1 MASKLIYFFGKSK
14 TDGGGDMKA
23 LLGGKGA
30 NLAQMTKIGLPVPSG
45 FTITTEVCVNY
56 YKNGRKYP
64 AELSSELEK
73 AVKWLEKET
82 GKKFG
87 DIKNPLLVSVRSGA
101 RDSMPGMMDTILN
114 LGLNDAATEGLA
126 NATKNP
132 RFAWDSYRRFIQ
144 MYGDVV
150 MGIQKKNEN
159 DHEPFEEVMD
169 GLKRE
174 VKVKEDTELTAEHLQ
189 DLVKRYKKLIKEWTG
204 KAFPNEPMKQLEGAV
219 QAVFGSWMNERAI
232 LYRQKYRIPDEWGTA
247 VNIQSMVFGNM
258 GEDCATGVAFTR
270 DPANGENVFYGEY
283 LVNAQGED
291 VVAGVRTPLKISDMA
306 KDKIL
311 GPAHKELVEIRK
323 TLERNFGDVQDFEFT
338 IENKK
343 LYMLQT
349 RNGKRTALAY
359 VKIAHDMVKE
369 KLMTPEHAIK
379 SGDPEALNQLLQP
392 IFDIKAYDKA
402 KKDGRLLAVGLP
414 AGPGAASGAVVFTAG
429 KAEEL
434 AAKGQHVVLARIETS
449 PEDLRGMIAADGILT
464 ARGGV
469 SSHAALVAR
478 QMGKVCV
485 AGAGDIE
492 IDYHKGVLRCKGVTL
507 KEGDPISINGTTG
520 EVFHGKIDT
529 ADSELKQV
537 LVGKT
542 LKPKD
547 SKVFQYYDFIM
558 KLADKYRTLGLRTNA
573 DQPDQVLNAVAFG
586 AEGIGLCRT
595 EHMFFEGDRIIAVR
609 QMILAKSEDARKS
622 ALATLLPY
630 QQKDFEG
637 IFRALDGLPACV
649 RLLDPPLH
657 EFLPQSDNKKGQ
669 EEVAK
674 QLGTTV
680 AEVAKMVNELHEFNP
695 MLGFRGCRLGIIRP
709 EITEM
714 QARAI
719 FQAAVTVLKEG
730 VKVKPEVMVPLV
742 GFKRE
747 LDLQVEIV
755 HRVAAEVMKATGKK
769 FAYSVGTMIEVPR
782 GAITADEIAETAE
795 FFSFGTN
802 DLTQTALGMSRDD
815 SGSFL
820 PAYQGLDIIK
830 ANPFASID
838 RGGVGQLMKI
848 GVEKGRLTRNDLKIG
863 ICGEHGG
870 DPNSVEFCHIIGLN
884 YVSCSPFR
892 VPIARLA
899 AAQAA
904 LRHPA
909 KASVAKVVKDTKP
922 AKGATK
928 SKTVSKR

>member
-1 MASKLIYFFGKSK
+1 MIYYFGKSK
-14 TDGGGDMKA
+14 TDGAGDMKA

-30 NLAQMTKIGLPVPSG
+30 NLAQMTKIGLPVPPG
-45 FTITTEVCVNY
+45 FTITTECCVHY
-56 YKNGRKYP
+56 YKNGKKHP
-64 AELSSELEK
+64 EGLDVDLKK
-73 AVKWLEKET
+73 AVSWLEKET

-87 DIKNPLLVSVRSGA
+87 DPKNPLLVSVRSGA

-114 LGLNDAATEGLA
+114 LGLNDDTTEGLKKATA
-126 NATKNP
+126 NG
-132 RFAWDSYRRFIQ
+132 RFAWDSYRRFLQ

-150 MGIQKKNEN
+150 MGVQKRHENE
-159 DHEPFEEVMD
+159 HEPFEEVMH
-169 GLKRE
+169 GLKEE
-174 VKVKEDTELTAEHLQ
+174 VGVKEDTDLSEEHLQ
-189 DLVKRYKKLIKEWTG
+189 ELVSRYKKLIKERTG
-204 KAFPNEPMKQLEGAV
+204 KTFPTDPMKQLEGAIS
-219 QAVFGSWMNERAI
+219 AVFGSWMNERAI

-247 VNIQSMVFGNM
+247 VNVQSMVFGNM
-258 GEDCATGVAFTR
+258 GDDCATGVAFTR
-270 DPANGENVFYGEY
+270 DPATGENVFYGEY

-291 VVAGVRTPLKISDMA
+291 VVAGVRTPLKIAEMA
-306 KDKIL
+306 KDKII
-311 GPAHKELVEIRK
+311 GPAYKELVDVRK
-323 TLERNFGDVQDFEFT
+323 TLEKNFGDVQDFEFT
-338 IENKK
+338 IEKKK

-369 KLMTPEHAIK
+369 KLMSPEHAVR

-392 IFDIKAYDKA
+392 IFDSKAYDKA
-402 KKDGRLLAVGLP
+402 KKDGRLMAVGLA
-414 AGPGAASGAVVFTAG
+414 AGPGAASGHVAFTAA
-429 KAEEL
+429 KAEEF
-434 AAKGQHVVLARIETS
+434 AAMKKSVVLARIETS
-449 PEDLRGMIAADGILT
+449 PEDLRGMIASDGILT
-464 ARGGV
+464 CRGGV

-492 IDYHKGVLRCKGVTL
+492 IDYHKGTLKCGNVTL
-507 KEGDPISINGTTG
+507 REGDFISINGSTG
-520 EVFHGKIDT
+520 EVFHGLIDT

-542 LKPKD
+542 MKPAD
-547 SKVFQYYDFIM
+547 SKVFQYYNHIM
-558 KLADKYRTLGLRTNA
+558 KLADKFRTLGISTNA
-573 DQPDQVLNAVAFG
+573 DQPDKVENAIAFG

-609 QMILAKSEDARKS
+609 KMILAENDADRKA
-622 ALATLLPY
+622 ALAQLLPY

-637 IFRALDGLPACV
+637 IFRALNGLPACI

-657 EFLPQSDNKKGQ
+657 EFLPQHDNKKGK
-669 EEVAK
+669 EDVAK
-674 QLGTTV
+674 NLGVTV
-680 AEVAKMVNELHEFNP
+680 DQVERLVQELHESNP
-695 MLGFRGCRLGIIRP
+695 MLGFRGCRLGICRP
-709 EITEM
+709 EISEM

-719 FQAAVTVLKEG
+719 FQAAAAVLKAG
-730 VKVKPEVMVPLV
+730 IKVKPEIMVPLV
-742 GFKRE
+742 GFKKE
-747 LDLQVEIV
+747 LDLQVEII
-755 HRVAAEVMKATGKK
+755 HRVAREVMKETGKK

-782 GAITADEIAETAE
+782 GALTADEIAETAE

-820 PAYQGLDIIK
+820 PRYQDLEIIK
-830 ANPFASID
+830 ANPFNSID
-838 RGGVGQLMKI
+838 TTGVGQLMKI
-848 GVEKGRLTRNDLKIG
+848 GVDKGRSTREDLKIG

-870 DPNSVEFCHIIGLN
+870 DPASVGFCHSIGLN

-904 LRHPA
+904 IKAA
-909 KASVAKVVKDTKP
+909 KK
-922 AKGATK
+922 
-928 SKTVSKR
+928 

>member
-1 MASKLIYFFGKSK
+1 MAKANKMIYYFGKSK
-14 TDGGGDMKA
+14 TDGAGDMKA

-30 NLAQMTKIGLPVPSG
+30 NLAQMTKIGLPVPPG
-45 FTITTEVCVNY
+45 FTITTECCVHY
-56 YKNGRKYP
+56 YKNGKKHP
-64 AELSSELEK
+64 EGLDVDLKK
-73 AVKWLEKET
+73 AVSWLEKET

-87 DIKNPLLVSVRSGA
+87 DPKNPLLVSVRSGA

-114 LGLNDAATEGLA
+114 LGLNDDTTEGLKKATA
-126 NATKNP
+126 NG
-132 RFAWDSYRRFIQ
+132 RFAWDSYRRFLQ

-150 MGIQKKNEN
+150 MGVQKRHENE
-159 DHEPFEEVMD
+159 HEPFEEVMH
-169 GLKRE
+169 GLKEE
-174 VKVKEDTELTAEHLQ
+174 VGVKEDTDLSEEHLQ
-189 DLVKRYKKLIKEWTG
+189 ELVSRYKKLIKERTG
-204 KAFPNEPMKQLEGAV
+204 KTFPTDPMKQLEGAIS
-219 QAVFGSWMNERAI
+219 AVFGSWMNERAI

-247 VNIQSMVFGNM
+247 VNVQSMVFGNM
-258 GEDCATGVAFTR
+258 GDDCATGVAFTR
-270 DPANGENVFYGEY
+270 DPATGENVFYGEY

-291 VVAGVRTPLKISDMA
+291 VVAGVRTPLKIAEMA
-306 KDKIL
+306 KDKII
-311 GPAHKELVEIRK
+311 GPAYKELVDVRK
-323 TLERNFGDVQDFEFT
+323 TLEKNFGDVQDFEFT
-338 IENKK
+338 IEKKK

-369 KLMTPEHAIK
+369 KLMSPEHAVR

-392 IFDIKAYDKA
+392 IFDSKAYDKA
-402 KKDGRLLAVGLP
+402 KKDGRLMAVGLA
-414 AGPGAASGAVVFTAG
+414 AGPGAASGHVAFTAA
-429 KAEEL
+429 KAEEF
-434 AAKGQHVVLARIETS
+434 AAMKKSVVLARIETS
-449 PEDLRGMIAADGILT
+449 PEDLRGMIASDGILT
-464 ARGGV
+464 CRGGV

-492 IDYHKGVLRCKGVTL
+492 IDYHKGTLKCGNVTL
-507 KEGDPISINGTTG
+507 REGDFISINGSTG
-520 EVFHGKIDT
+520 EVFHGLIDT

-542 LKPKD
+542 MKPAD
-547 SKVFQYYDFIM
+547 SKVFQYYNHIM
-558 KLADKYRTLGLRTNA
+558 KLADKFRTLGIRTNA
-573 DQPDQVLNAVAFG
+573 DQPDQVENAIAFG

-609 QMILAKSEDARKS
+609 KMILAENDADRKA
-622 ALATLLPY
+622 ALAQLLPY

-637 IFRALDGLPACV
+637 IFRALNGLPACI

-657 EFLPQSDNKKGQ
+657 EFLPQHDNKKGK
-669 EEVAK
+669 EDVAK
-674 QLGTTV
+674 NLGVTV
-680 AEVAKMVNELHEFNP
+680 DQVERLVQELHESNP
-695 MLGFRGCRLGIIRP
+695 MLGFRGCRLGICRP
-709 EITEM
+709 EISEM

-719 FQAAVTVLKEG
+719 FQAAAAVLKAG
-730 VKVKPEVMVPLV
+730 IKVKPEIMVPLV
-742 GFKRE
+742 GFKKE
-747 LDLQVEIV
+747 LDLQVEII
-755 HRVAAEVMKATGKK
+755 HRVAREVMKETGKK

-782 GAITADEIAETAE
+782 GALTADEIAETAE

-820 PAYQGLDIIK
+820 PRYQDLEIIK

-838 RGGVGQLMKI
+838 TTGVGQLMKI
-848 GVEKGRLTRNDLKIG
+848 GVDKGRSTREDLKIG

-870 DPNSVEFCHIIGLN
+870 DPASVGFCHSIGLN

-904 LRHPA
+904 IKAA
-909 KASVAKVVKDTKP
+909 KK
-922 AKGATK
+922 
-928 SKTVSKR
+928 